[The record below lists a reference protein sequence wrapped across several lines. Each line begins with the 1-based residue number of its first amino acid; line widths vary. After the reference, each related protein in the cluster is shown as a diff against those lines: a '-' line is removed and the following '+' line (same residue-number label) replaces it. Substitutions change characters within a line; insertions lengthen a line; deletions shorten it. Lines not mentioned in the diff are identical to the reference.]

1 MAASRGK
8 SAASEL
14 EAFLRREIP
23 LSRTME
29 VSVPRLDEE
38 GLELSAPLA
47 PNLNHKRTAFGGS
60 LYSLAVLAAWGTVRQ
75 ILREGRLKAHVVIS
89 EGGLSYLKP
98 VAGEFRALCPR
109 PAAPEVAR
117 FRQALLR
124 KGKAR
129 LALRC
134 EVRPAGD
141 PAGPA
146 AAVFQ
151 GTFAA
156 SLDAK
161 PRPASDRG
169 KDRGKA

>member
-1 MAASRGK
+1 MASKEK
-8 SAASEL
+8 SAAADL
-14 EAFLRREIP
+14 EGFLRREIP
-23 LSRTME
+23 LSRSME
-29 VSVPRLDEE
+29 VTVARLDGE
-38 GLELSAPLA
+38 GLELAAPLA

-75 ILREGRLKAHVVIS
+75 ILLEGSLKAHVVIS
-89 EGGLSYLKP
+89 EGCLSYLKP
-98 VAGEFRALCPR
+98 VAGEFRARCPR
-109 PAAPEVAR
+109 PGAAEEAR
-117 FRQALLR
+117 FRQALSR

-161 PRPASDRG
+161 PRSASDRG
-169 KDRGKA
+169 SARGKA